1 MIRYSILLAGLLWA
15 APLSAQVSQ
24 HRNSVRLGI
33 DLTSLDAPDAV
44 GPRYV
49 GRLARHFGNDRLV
62 VAAEVGYMAKTT
74 ANFLFNEV
82 DPGPNERERFTGDAT
97 VLFDVLPHPRHALR
111 LGAGLSAWYRR
122 EDVYRG
128 ATLVSTPSG
137 GQAIAIDRQ
146 KRHEL
151 NMGGHF
157 AMEYEWLFNPRWSAD
172 GRFRLADLSKA
183 GIISMAGVGIS
194 HHF

>member
-1 MIRYSILLAGLLWA
+1 M
-15 APLSAQVSQ
+15 
-24 HRNSVRLGI
+24 RLGI

-49 GRLARHFGNDRLV
+49 GRLARHFGNDRFV
-62 VAAEVGYMAKTT
+62 VAAEAGYMAKTT
-74 ANFLFNEV
+74 ANFPFNEV
-82 DPGPNERERFTGDAT
+82 DPGPDQRERFTSDAT
-97 VLFDVLPHPRHALR
+97 VFFDVLPHPRHALR

-137 GQAIAIDRQ
+137 AQAIAIDRQ

-157 AMEYEWLFNPRWSAD
+157 AIEYEWLFNSKWSAD
-172 GRFRLADLSKA
+172 VRFRLGDLSKA
-183 GIISMAGVGIS
+183 GISSMAGVGIS